1 MVFWSRPLDA
11 QEQAFVR
18 THFGASLDALLPR
31 LRLYQRRLG
40 DTRRALSMNG
50 GRIFMPRAFFTQS
63 DPPAAAPVAS
73 ADRRHLC
80 P

>member
-31 LRLYQRRLG
+31 STTGAGSFLLRPLTRDGGQMVRDGRSLYDTTYGAVKARLPLR
-40 DTRRALSMNG
+40 DDL
-50 GRIFMPRAFFTQS
+50 FFE
-63 DPPAAAPVAS
+63 
-73 ADRRHLC
+73 
-80 P
+80 